1 MKNLH
6 TQAIVIH
13 AYGGPEQLQLEEVP
27 VMVPAKDQVLIKVVA
42 SGVNPID
49 WKLRQG
55 FMQHPLPYIPGVE
68 ASGVVTAVGDGVFG
82 MTTGDEVYGALDGS
96 YATYAI
102 GSAELLF
109 KKPTHVSF
117 EEAATMAGAKTAWT
131 ALFETGGLTKG
142 KRVLIHAGAGGV
154 GHFAVQLAYNAGAY
168 VIATASAENMDFV
181 TGLGAD
187 EVIDYKSTPFES
199 QTGQID
205 LVFDT
210 VGGDTTERSL
220 QVLKPGGLLVSIAQ
234 MPDPEKAAA
243 AGVRAQFSGSR
254 SIQAMREVHKLLDK
268 GLIKPYVRKVFQPL
282 SAAAAAQEY
291 SQHGG
296 PGRGKI
302 VLKIGTED

>member
-109 KKPTHVSF
+109 KNRRMYHLKKPPR
-117 EEAATMAGAKTAWT
+117 WL
-131 ALFETGGLTKG
+131 ALKLPGPRSSK
-142 KRVLIHAGAGGV
+142 
-154 GHFAVQLAYNAGAY
+154 Q
-168 VIATASAENMDFV
+168 
-181 TGLGAD
+181 AD
-187 EVIDYKSTPFES
+187 
-199 QTGQID
+199 
-205 LVFDT
+205 
-210 VGGDTTERSL
+210 
-220 QVLKPGGLLVSIAQ
+220 
-234 MPDPEKAAA
+234 
-243 AGVRAQFSGSR
+243 
-254 SIQAMREVHKLLDK
+254 
-268 GLIKPYVRKVFQPL
+268 
-282 SAAAAAQEY
+282 
-291 SQHGG
+291 
-296 PGRGKI
+296 
-302 VLKIGTED
+302 